1 MAKYIIKRLF
11 MMIAVT
17 LGVMLFVFFF
27 QSVSPDDPT
36 AAILGEGATDEQ
48 RMALR
53 AELGLDDPVIVQF
66 ARYVWNF
73 MTKGDLGTSYK
84 SNQPVIDELLARFPV
99 TFELAIG
106 SVLLGVI
113 IGVPLGVLSAVKE
126 YSVFDSVI
134 LAFSVFA
141 RSMPTFWLGL
151 IMISLFSVKLGW
163 LPSYGIMS
171 WKGWVMPT
179 IVVCVAT
186 MSSLVRTTRSSML
199 EVIRQDYIRT
209 ARAKGQTER
218 KIIIRHALRNSMIP
232 IVNTIGNTM
241 GIQLGGALVIE
252 SVFGMPGIGK
262 YAVDAISARNYP
274 AVTGSVVFLA
284 IVFSVVNLIVDISY
298 TAIDPRLRSSIIGEN
313 RKKSRRTRQIQEG

>member
-1 MAKYIIKRLF
+1 MVKYIIKRLF

-73 MTKGDLGTSYK
+73 VTKGDLGTSYK
-84 SNQPVIDELLARFPV
+84 SNLPVMDELLSRFPV

-171 WKGWVMPT
+171 WKGWIMPT

-209 ARAKGQTER
+209 ARAKGQTEK

-298 TAIDPRLRSSIIGEN
+298 TAIDPRLRSSIIGES
-313 RKKSRRTRQIQEG
+313 RKKSRRARAAQEG